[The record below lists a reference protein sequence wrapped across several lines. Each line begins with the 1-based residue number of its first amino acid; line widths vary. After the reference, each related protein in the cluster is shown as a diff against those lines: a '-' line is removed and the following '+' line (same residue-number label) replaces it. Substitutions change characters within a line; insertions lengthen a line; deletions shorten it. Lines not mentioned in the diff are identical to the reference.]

1 MIAFFTTTALGR
13 QLAALGA
20 LLIAGLAIAGA
31 LISRGAKSERAAAQ
45 TRTIKAERAIH
56 DRISNAPTL
65 RDASD
70 AERVRW
76 FQRYAKRNGNR

>member
-13 QLAALGA
+13 QIASLCA

-31 LISRGAKSERAAAQ
+31 LISRGAKSERDRAQ
-45 TRTIKAERAIH
+45 ARTIKAERAAH
-56 DRISNAPTL
+56 ERLNNAPTL

-70 AERVRW
+70 DERRDW
-76 FQRYAKRNGNR
+76 LRAFARRNANR